1 MCFLHL
7 NNSNVTYTINNSIKF
22 YMNINNSIN
31 MIINNSIRNSVKQ
44 TIIIKNIDI
53 IYIIRKLNKGKK
65 RVKIIIKDNM
75 LK

>member
-1 MCFLHL
+1 
-7 NNSNVTYTINNSIKF
+7 
-22 YMNINNSIN
+22 MNINNSIN
-31 MIINNSIRNSVKQ
+31 MIINNSIRNLVKQ